1 MKGTR
6 AALRYAKAT
15 LNLAKEKGLA
25 DKVYQ
30 DMILIRDTIEEN
42 HDLEVMLKSPVVKSK
57 VKKAVL
63 NGVFE
68 KKVNGITIGVIG
80 LLIENK
86 RLGLLPLVAKEYIVI
101 YDFMQGVDKALVTTA
116 VPLDKKLEKEI
127 LKRIE
132 DSVGKEISIKNVV
145 DPSII
150 GGFVLRVGD
159 KEYDSSVSGRLKDLL
174 TQFEDNEYISKLN

>member
-25 DKVYQ
+25 KEVND
-30 DMILIRDTIEEN
+30 DMLLIQETIEANSE
-42 HDLEVMLKSPVVKSK
+42 LEIMLKSPVIKSNAK
-57 VKKAVL
+57 RSVL
-63 NGVFE
+63 TKLFE
-68 KKVNGITIGVIG
+68 KKVNGITMGLLN

-86 RLGLLPLVAKEYIVI
+86 RPALLLLVAKEYIVI
-101 YDFMQGVDKALVTTA
+101 YDFLQGVEVAQVTSA
-116 VPLDKKLEKEI
+116 VPLSKDLEKAI
-127 LKRIE
+127 LKRVQE
-132 DSVGKEISIKNVV
+132 SVGKEISLNNVV

-159 KEYDSSVSGRLKDLL
+159 KLYDSSVSYRLNDLL
-174 TQFEDNEYISKLN
+174 SQFEDNHYISKL